1 MVKISLHL
9 HPKEQPF
16 MHRNIPVN
24 MDDLIQVARHVVA
37 CACHPF
43 YSHTNPQR
51 AFQTLNESSRLR
63 WALLYFQDFSSPY
76 KLIIYIYLYT
86 AKVAQK
92 MGITYVF
99 RNIIN
104 KRWCM
109 LNKQTCE
116 SWSDMTWLVLN
127 FWEELDPK
135 KKRNQWSLYLSHH
148 QWHVSTCRCHPV
160 QSKYANITSSPSW
173 LALPS
178 ALSDSSSAI
187 LLRIS
192 CSKWTNLLWAL
203 RLPQT
208 NTLQ

>member
-1 MVKISLHL
+1 MCLSPLLFSHQPSESVPSLEWKL
-9 HPKEQPF
+9 PSSVS
-16 MHRNIPVN
+16 I
-24 MDDLIQVARHVVA
+24 VV
-37 CACHPF
+37 
-43 YSHTNPQR
+43 
-51 AFQTLNESSRLR
+51 LSRFFFPTQ
-63 WALLYFQDFSSPY
+63 AY
-76 KLIIYIYLYT
+76 YIYLYT

-92 MGITYVF
+92 MGIIYVF
-99 RNIIN
+99 RNVIN

-109 LNKQTCE
+109 LNKQTFE
-116 SWSDMTWLVLN
+116 SWSDMTWLVLI

-135 KKRNQWSLYLSHH
+135 KKWNQWSLYLSHH

-187 LLRIS
+187 LFRIS
-192 CSKWTNLLWAL
+192 CSKWTNRLWAL

-208 NTLQ
+208 NTLR

>member
-1 MVKISLHL
+1 MCLSPLLFSH
-9 HPKEQPF
+9 QPSESVP
-16 MHRNIPVN
+16 NLEWKLPSSVSI
-24 MDDLIQVARHVVA
+24 VVLSRFFF
-37 CACHPF
+37 PL
-43 YSHTNPQR
+43 
-51 AFQTLNESSRLR
+51 QT
-63 WALLYFQDFSSPY
+63 YY
-76 KLIIYIYLYT
+76 IYIYIYT

-92 MGITYVF
+92 MGIIYVF